1 MERRKYPR
9 VATCNLISYLSVRED
24 GQIIDQSMGK
34 ALNVSQNGIFLET
47 SRMISSENISLMTVD
62 LDNKLI
68 EIKGKVVYSKDN
80 GYGKFG
86 IGVTFQEDDQQSVR
100 FVSNIVRV
108 FHNRKNNFA
117 AAVGM

>member
-1 MERRKYPR
+1 
-9 VATCNLISYLSVRED
+9 
-24 GQIIDQSMGK
+24 
-34 ALNVSQNGIFLET
+34 
-47 SRMISSENISLMTVD
+47 MTVD